1 MNNLQ
6 ELQKSTNGLKI
17 EQRIFTVK
25 DFFNEKQ
32 SFADKEKFVKQV
44 NRLDPYDRDKIHRF
58 FNQLLHGF
66 KPYISMQSKFNR
78 KKMLSYFHVSFNPES
93 GHRGYMLPNIEG
105 ISKLIK
111 VYIDGIYKIELNL
124 DDLWEEAMAR

>member
-1 MNNLQ
+1 MNNFQ
-6 ELQKSTNGLKI
+6 ELHKNTHGLQI
-17 EQRIFTVK
+17 EKPIFTLK
-25 DFFNEKQ
+25 NFFSH

-78 KKMLSYFHVSFNPES
+78 KKMLSYFNVSFSPES

-111 VYIDGIYKIELNL
+111 VYINGVYKIELNL
-124 DDLWEEAMAR
+124 DDLCEEAMAR